1 MVRVEQADVRWVGAR
16 RKNSTQVFWGG
27 GGGVTASPRATGCR
41 IYNRRRCWREP
52 HLLGVGVSRLHFPR
66 GRRVALT
73 DLSRV
78 TNDEPSCSA
87 SEEEG
92 ELGVFC
98 RSEEEGELGFSVG
111 VR

>member
-1 MVRVEQADVRWVGAR
+1 M
-16 RKNSTQVFWGG
+16 
-27 GGGVTASPRATGCR
+27 
-41 IYNRRRCWREP
+41 
-52 HLLGVGVSRLHFPR
+52 
-66 GRRVALT
+66 LT

-87 SEEEG
+87 SKEEG

>member
-1 MVRVEQADVRWVGAR
+1 MRDLQ
-16 RKNSTQVFWGG
+16 Q
-27 GGGVTASPRATGCR
+27 ASPLAGASSS
-41 IYNRRRCWREP
+41 W
-52 HLLGVGVSRLHFPR
+52 HWVSRLHFPR
-66 GRRVALT
+66 GRRVTLT

-78 TNDEPSCSA
+78 MNDEPSCSA

-98 RSEEEGELGFSVG
+98 SSEEEGEVGFSVG

>member
-1 MVRVEQADVRWVGAR
+1 M
-16 RKNSTQVFWGG
+16 
-27 GGGVTASPRATGCR
+27 
-41 IYNRRRCWREP
+41 
-52 HLLGVGVSRLHFPR
+52 
-66 GRRVALT
+66 

-78 TNDEPSCSA
+78 RNDEPSCSA

-98 RSEEEGELGFSVG
+98 RREEEVELGFSVG

>member
-1 MVRVEQADVRWVGAR
+1 M
-16 RKNSTQVFWGG
+16 
-27 GGGVTASPRATGCR
+27 
-41 IYNRRRCWREP
+41 
-52 HLLGVGVSRLHFPR
+52 
-66 GRRVALT
+66 LT

-92 ELGVFC
+92 ELGFFC
-98 RSEEEGELGFSVG
+98 NSEEEGELGFSVG

>member
-1 MVRVEQADVRWVGAR
+1 MR
-16 RKNSTQVFWGG
+16 STGDSTGSLDPGG
-27 GGGVTASPRATGCR
+27 GGLAASPCATGCG
-41 IYNRRRCWREP
+41 IYNRRRRWREP
-52 HLLGVGVSRLHFPR
+52 HLLGAGVSRLHFPR

-92 ELGVFC
+92 ELGFFC
-98 RSEEEGELGFSVG
+98 SSEEEGELGFSVG